1 MPARPPAP
9 KRPTLAQL
17 WTAHP
22 DSQERP
28 YPCLS
33 ASGRPYFQNQCAI
46 KMGLTLASVGVDL
59 KAFKGAR
66 CWYQGH
72 QHHVLRAQE
81 LADWLR
87 TTPSLLGPVEIR
99 RKVTHADY
107 LGRTGLVFFKNFWG
121 EGNQG
126 DHIDLWDGDELR
138 AGATDYFERSEQVWF
153 WPLSHVPAAPAP
165 SPSQG
170 GGQAGSAGPHE
181 DAHLG
186 PPRRTP

>member
-1 MPARPPAP
+1 
-9 KRPTLAQL
+9 
-17 WTAHP
+17 
-22 DSQERP
+22 
-28 YPCLS
+28 
-33 ASGRPYFQNQCAI
+33 
-46 KMGLTLASVGVDL
+46 MGLTLAAVGVDL

-99 RKVTHADY
+99 RKVTSSDY

-153 WPLSHVPAAPAP
+153 WPLAHVTVAPTP

-170 GGQAGSAGPHE
+170 GGPAGSGTAGQSGGPVAGPLGPHE
-181 DAHLG
+181 EAHLG
-186 PPRRTP
+186 APRRTP